1 MSKFGMVIDLQRCV
15 GCGVCAL
22 ACKAENNTRNRADGL
37 VHSVRK
43 SMKDMGDKLEASEKE
58 KIEAAIKDVE
68 EVMKGDDKDAIDAKS
83 QALAEASHKLAE
95 QMYAQAGQTGGAEA
109 QAAGGESAPKGD
121 ENVVDAEFE
130 EVKDNK
136 KK

>member
-1 MSKFGMVIDLQRCV
+1 MVKDAEAHAEEDR
-15 GCGVCAL
+15 
-22 ACKAENNTRNRADGL
+22 KAHEMVDARNRADGL

-95 QMYAQAGQTGGAEA
+95 QMYAQAGGAGEAEA
-109 QAAGGESAPKGD
+109 QTAGGESQPKGD
-121 ENVVDAEFE
+121 DNVVDAEFE